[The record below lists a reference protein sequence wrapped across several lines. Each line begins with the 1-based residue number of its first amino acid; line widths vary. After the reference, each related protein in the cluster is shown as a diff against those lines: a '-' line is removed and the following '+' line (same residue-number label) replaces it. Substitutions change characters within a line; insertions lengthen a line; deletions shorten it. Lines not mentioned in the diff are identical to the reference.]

1 MKYKA
6 IITSSLAGALLL
18 TGCAGGSGEG
28 DGDGATLV
36 VFGPNQFNTI
46 PPNAT
51 EEAYTR
57 VQDELAAGF
66 MEKFPE
72 VTNIVFDAQGT
83 FENEVSRTQNAQ
95 LAGEQMDVVVCAGNP
110 TNTSYQPLGLLE
122 PLDDLA
128 AEMAGEFSDGAI
140 EAFTIDDQVW
150 GIPLSGVAVTTFFYN
165 KTLFEE
171 HGIAEP
177 ATYEDML
184 AASATLKEAGV
195 EPVVHNGK
203 DLWMWPIW
211 YMSALSQTTGGE
223 HAEKTISNLQGET
236 SYTDAADVQ
245 ALELTRQWMEDG
257 IMGPGIMDMDG
268 DSMTSA
274 FLRGDAAA
282 YFGASWDL
290 PSLRERV
297 TDFELG
303 IFKFPAYEGM
313 AAEAAAFGGIENG
326 LCVAKNSE
334 NKELAKE
341 FIRYVASGD
350 NAAMVLNELTPVATS
365 HVAYD
370 GADDALANQIR
381 DEYLPASKFLDWT
394 WPRELNDAIQR
405 AVQAMMG
412 GSVTPEE
419 AAQQIQDAYDQL
431 VDQGYVYGS

>member
-1 MKYKA
+1 
-6 IITSSLAGALLL
+6 
-18 TGCAGGSGEG
+18 
-28 DGDGATLV
+28 
-36 VFGPNQFNTI
+36 
-46 PPNAT
+46 
-51 EEAYTR
+51 
-57 VQDELAAGF
+57 
-66 MEKFPE
+66 
-72 VTNIVFDAQGT
+72 
-83 FENEVSRTQNAQ
+83 
-95 LAGEQMDVVVCAGNP
+95 
-110 TNTSYQPLGLLE
+110 
-122 PLDDLA
+122 
-128 AEMAGEFSDGAI
+128 
-140 EAFTIDDQVW
+140 
-150 GIPLSGVAVTTFFYN
+150 
-165 KTLFEE
+165 
-171 HGIAEP
+171 
-177 ATYEDML
+177 
-184 AASATLKEAGV
+184 
-195 EPVVHNGK
+195 
-203 DLWMWPIW
+203 
-211 YMSALSQTTGGE
+211 
-223 HAEKTISNLQGET
+223 ET

-370 GADDALANQIR
+370 GADDALAN
-381 DEYLPASKFLDWT
+381 
-394 WPRELNDAIQR
+394 
-405 AVQAMMG
+405 
-412 GSVTPEE
+412 
-419 AAQQIQDAYDQL
+419 
-431 VDQGYVYGS
+431 